1 MPNICSFYGITIW
14 IYWNDHNP
22 PHFHAKYAESEI
34 LIIIETLTTYSGYLP
49 SRALA
54 LVLEWAS
61 LHQDELMENWNL
73 AKNDLKLK
81 KIEPLK

>member
-22 PHFHAKYAESEI
+22 PHFHAKYAENEI
-34 LIIIETLTTYSGYLP
+34 LIIIETLATYSGSLP

-54 LVLEWAS
+54 LVLEWAL
-61 LHQDELMENWNL
+61 LHQEELMDDWSL
-73 AKNDLKLK
+73 AQNDLKLK